1 MLEAVTAVIADR
13 LAAVRERIAA
23 AAARAGR
30 DPASVRIIAVTKG
43 HPLQMAQ
50 AAAEAGLP
58 DLGENRV
65 QEALGK
71 MAAWPDAPVRWHL
84 VGHLQRNKAKLV
96 VGRFDLI
103 HSLDSVRLADALEQ
117 AAAAR
122 DLVQDVLI
130 EVNVAGE
137 EQKTGCPATEV
148 PALAEHAASLA
159 HLRLRG
165 LMTMAPYTDDV
176 AVQRR
181 TFAGL
186 RELRDRLTADGRRL
200 TADELSM
207 GMTND
212 YEAAVEEGATMVRL
226 GTALFGERNL

>member
-1 MLEAVTAVIADR
+1 MIADR
-13 LAAVRERIAA
+13 LSAVRERIAA

-43 HPLQMAQ
+43 HPLQVAQ

-71 MAAWPDAPVRWHL
+71 MEAWPDAPVRWHL
-84 VGHLQRNKAKLV
+84 VGHLQRNKAKLA
-96 VGRFDLI
+96 VGRFALI
-103 HSLDSVRLADALEQ
+103 HSLDSERLADALEQ

-122 DLVQDVLI
+122 DLVQEVLV
-130 EVNVAGE
+130 EVNAAGE
-137 EQKTGCPATEV
+137 EQKTGCPAAEV
-148 PALAEHAASLA
+148 LALVEHTAGLA
-159 HLRLRG
+159 HLRLVG

-176 AVQRR
+176 VVQR
-181 TFAGL
+181 TAFAGL

-200 TADELSM
+200 DELSM

-212 YEAAVEEGATMVRL
+212 FEAAVEEGATMVRL

>member
-1 MLEAVTAVIADR
+1 MIADR

-30 DPASVRIIAVTKG
+30 DPVTVRIIAVTKG
-43 HPLQMAQ
+43 HPLQIAQ
-50 AAAEAGLP
+50 AAAAAGLP

-71 MAAWPDAPVRWHL
+71 MDAWPDAPVRWHL
-84 VGHLQRNKAKLV
+84 VGPLQRNKAKLV
-96 VGRFDLI
+96 VGRFDLV

-137 EQKTGCPATEV
+137 EQKTGCPAAEV

-176 AVQRR
+176 ATQRK

-186 RELRDRLTADGRRL
+186 REMSARLTSDLCRL
-200 TADELSM
+200 DVLSM

-212 YEAAVEEGATMVRL
+212 FEAAVEEGATMVRL

>member
-1 MLEAVTAVIADR
+1 
-13 LAAVRERIAA
+13 
-23 AAARAGR
+23 
-30 DPASVRIIAVTKG
+30 
-43 HPLQMAQ
+43 
-50 AAAEAGLP
+50 
-58 DLGENRV
+58 
-65 QEALGK
+65 
-71 MAAWPDAPVRWHL
+71 VRWHL

-200 TADELSM
+200 TADVTADGRRLTADELSM